1 MGAYYGNEKNWEAF
15 RQFAFEAALT
25 RTDVVIQPR
34 QSNTWGALSLDHVY
48 EFMGGMNLA
57 VRNVTGKDPDAYFS
71 DYRNRNNMR
80 VQELK
85 ESIGIESRTTILN
98 PAYIKEKMKGESSS
112 ASGFAEIVTNT
123 YGWNVMK
130 PAVIDKEL
138 WEDIYDVYV
147 NDRFQLGV
155 KEYFEKQNPAALE
168 EMSAVML
175 ETIRKG
181 MWKASEAQITELTK
195 LHTELVNKY
204 RPSCSGFVCD
214 NAKLREFIASKA
226 DAPTAS
232 QYKKNI
238 ATIRE
243 AQVDGDNKG
252 VVMKKEEM
260 NQPTEGQTNTLS
272 NIAVGVAVVL
282 VVLALV
288 IFIRRRKKI

>member
-1 MGAYYGNEKNWEAF
+1 
-15 RQFAFEAALT
+15 
-25 RTDVVIQPR
+25 
-34 QSNTWGALSLDHVY
+34 
-48 EFMGGMNLA
+48 
-57 VRNVTGKDPDAYFS
+57 
-71 DYRNRNNMR
+71 MR

>member
-1 MGAYYGNEKNWEAF
+1 
-15 RQFAFEAALT
+15 
-25 RTDVVIQPR
+25 
-34 QSNTWGALSLDHVY
+34 
-48 EFMGGMNLA
+48 
-57 VRNVTGKDPDAYFS
+57 
-71 DYRNRNNMR
+71 
-80 VQELK
+80 
-85 ESIGIESRTTILN
+85 
-98 PAYIKEKMKGESSS
+98 
-112 ASGFAEIVTNT
+112 
-123 YGWNVMK
+123 MK

-226 DAPTAS
+226 DVPTAS